1 MKVTGP
7 PFLRPLPPFFN
18 LSVLSLSILCNS
30 IQYFADADMLE
41 NIEIGEQKQ
50 RDEAYK
56 ASKKKGTYDD
66 K

>member
-1 MKVTGP
+1 MTLKDQ
-7 PFLRPLPPFFN
+7 
-18 LSVLSLSILCNS
+18 SIL
-30 IQYFADADMLE
+30 ADGDINEEADMLE

-66 K
+66 KFNEDSSSKKSMLSHYDDP